1 MGIAFCREIGSVDSK
16 RSERLVLK
24 PIDRILNKALAG
36 GRIDVEECITLYES
50 DQIEKMGHV
59 ANQIMLKWHPEP
71 VTTFVIGRNV
81 NYTNICDVYCRFCAF
96 YRPPGSS
103 EGYVL
108 PDEVIFR
115 KIQETVDVGGTEIL
129 MQGGTNPNLPFSYY
143 TNLLREIKKRFP
155 QITMHSF
162 SPAEIRKMQEV
173 SGGLT
178 LEEVIREI
186 RDAGLDSLPGG
197 GAEILDDRTRRK
209 ISRLKGSW
217 RDWMDV
223 MQTAHKLGMHTTGT
237 MVIGFG
243 ESMEERAL
251 HLLRIR
257 DAQDDVIHQK
267 LPTPGFL
274 AFISWTFQPD
284 NTNLKAEKLGA
295 DEYLKN
301 VAISRIFL
309 DNIPNFQSS
318 WVTMGPEVGKLS
330 LHYGCNDFG
339 STMIEENVVSA
350 AGTTHKVNIGSTLR
364 IIREAGK
371 IPAQRNTKY
380 EILRIF
386 TDENERVENDFVMQ
400 N

>member
-1 MGIAFCREIGSVDSK
+1 MSLID
-16 RSERLVLK
+16 
-24 PIDRILNKALAG
+24 PILSKALAG
-36 GRIDVEECITLYES
+36 ERIGLEECVTLYES
-50 DQIEKMGHV
+50 DEIEKLGHT
-59 ANQIMLKWHPEP
+59 ANQIMLKLHPEP
-71 VTTFVIGRNV
+71 ITTFVIGRNV

-96 YRPPGSS
+96 YRAPGSN

-108 PDEVIFR
+108 PDEVIFQ
-115 KIQETVDVGGTEIL
+115 KIQETIDVGGTEIL
-129 MQGGTNPNLPFSYY
+129 MQGGTNPNLPFTYY

-162 SPAEIRKMQEV
+162 SPAEIMKMKDV
-173 SGGLT
+173 SEGLS
-178 LEEVIREI
+178 LEEVIRQIHE
-186 RDAGLDSLPGG
+186 AGLDSLPGG

-209 ISRLKGSW
+209 ISRMKGSW

-223 MQTAHKLGMHTTGT
+223 METAHKVGMHTTGT

-251 HLLRIR
+251 HMIRIR
-257 DAQDDVIHQK
+257 DAQDECIK
-267 LPTPGFL
+267 NGYNTPGFL
-274 AFISWTFQPD
+274 AFIPWTFQPD
-284 NTNLKAEKLGA
+284 NTNLKVERKQTPE
-295 DEYLKN
+295 EYLKT
-301 VAISRIFL
+301 VAIGRIMM
-309 DNIPNFQSS
+309 DNIPHMQSS

-330 LHYGCNDFG
+330 LHYGCDDFG

-350 AGTTHKVNIGSTLR
+350 AGTTHKVNIGSTLQ

-380 EILRIF
+380 ETLRVF
-386 TDENERVENDFVMQ
+386 DDESVTSVDNDFVMQ

>member
-1 MGIAFCREIGSVDSK
+1 MSS
-16 RSERLVLK
+16 
-24 PIDRILNKALAG
+24 IDHILDRAVAGNRISLEDCVN
-36 GRIDVEECITLYES
+36 LYES
-50 DQIEKMGHV
+50 DQIEKMGHA
-59 ANQIMLKWHPEP
+59 ANQIMLKHHPDP
-71 VTTFVIGRNV
+71 ITTFVIGRNI

-96 YRPPGSS
+96 YRAPGST

-108 PDEVIFR
+108 PDETIFQ
-115 KIQETVDVGGTEIL
+115 KIQETLDVRGTEIL
-129 MQGGTNPNLPFSYY
+129 MQGGTNPNLPFTYY
-143 TNLLREIKKRFP
+143 TNLLREIKKRFD
-155 QITMHSF
+155 ITMHSF
-162 SPAEIRKMQEV
+162 SPAEIMKMKDV

-178 LEEVIREI
+178 LEEVIRELYA
-186 RDAGLDSLPGG
+186 AGLDSLPGG

-223 MQTAHKLGMHTTGT
+223 METAHRIGMHSTAT

-243 ESMEERAL
+243 ETSEERAT
-251 HLLRIR
+251 HLLRVR
-257 DAQDDVIHQK
+257 DGQDLCIAK
-267 LPTPGFL
+267 GWNTPGFL

-284 NTNLKAEKLGA
+284 NTNMKAEKLGPEA
-295 DEYLKN
+295 YLKN
-301 VAISRIFL
+301 LAISRIML

-318 WVTMGPEVGKLS
+318 WVTMGPEVGKQS

-350 AGTTHKVNIGSTLR
+350 AGTTHKVNIGSTLDL
-364 IIREAGK
+364 IRQAGK

-380 EILRIF
+380 EILRMF
-386 TDENERVENDFVMQ
+386 DDVNEKIDFDFVMQ